1 MDGLVAEA
9 LAARRAV
16 AEKDLR
22 DALRLD
28 ASRLRREEVEA
39 RLRARPHFLA
49 AFPASA
55 LVQLRAELDAAGP
68 RLADEAWTKLTDLRA
83 WFGAEGGTDADEA
96 WTATERAWS
105 NGTDREAAA
114 VARARA
120 VRRSRAGAAAGV
132 RLPRRP
138 RRRRAGAPLDLE
150 AAYTVEYRPSPQLEW
165 AWRRLRALD
174 GARNALADGG
184 APGFEVAFH
193 VPEALP
199 GP

>member
-9 LAARRAV
+9 LGARRAT
-16 AEKDLR
+16 AEQDLR

-28 ASRLRREEVEA
+28 ASRLVASEVEA
-39 RLRARPHFLA
+39 RLRARPNFLA

-96 WTATERAWS
+96 
-105 NGTDREAAA
+105 AA
-114 VARARA
+114 VARALAPFADA
-120 VRRSRAGAAAGV
+120 VLELLRVYGFPDDSAADEP
-132 RLPRRP
+132 L
-138 RRRRAGAPLDLE
+138 APLDLE
-150 AAYTVEYRPSPQLEW
+150 AEYTVEYRPSPQLEW

-184 APGFEVAFH
+184 APGFDVAFH